1 MIKSTFAIVASAL
14 MISCANAQDIPLP
27 APSLT
32 TEMTLG
38 DALSQRHSSREF
50 ADTEISEQVL
60 SQLLWAACGINRP
73 ESKKITAPSAIN
85 AQDIV
90 VYVVRKDGAYRY
102 EPQENILVNV
112 CGKDLRKAV
121 AGRQE
126 AVANAP
132 VCLVLVSDHKKFGD
146 HKNGADRMGCIDSGY
161 VSENVALMCTAL
173 GLNTVPRMSMDS
185 ETLRKELKLDAD
197 ADILLNHPVG
207 YAPK

>member
-1 MIKSTFAIVASAL
+1 MFKSTFAIVASAL
-14 MISCANAQDIPLP
+14 MISCANAQDISLP

-32 TEMTLG
+32 SEMTLA
-38 DALSQRHSSREF
+38 DALNQRHSSREF
-50 ADTEISEQVL
+50 ADTEISDQVL

-132 VCLVLVSDHKKFGD
+132 ICLVLVSDHKKFGD
-146 HKNGADRMGCIDSGY
+146 HKNGAERMGCIDSGY
-161 VSENVALMCTAL
+161 VSENIALMCTAL

-197 ADILLNHPVG
+197 ADLLLNHPVG

>member
-50 ADTEISEQVL
+50 DDTEISEQVL

-121 AGRQE
+121 YLMKNR
-126 AVANAP
+126 
-132 VCLVLVSDHKKFGD
+132 KK
-146 HKNGADRMGCIDSGY
+146 K
-161 VSENVALMCTAL
+161 
-173 GLNTVPRMSMDS
+173 
-185 ETLRKELKLDAD
+185 
-197 ADILLNHPVG
+197 
-207 YAPK
+207 

>member
-1 MIKSTFAIVASAL
+1 MFKSTFAIVASVL
-14 MISCANAQDIPLP
+14 MISCANAQDISLP

-32 TEMTLG
+32 SEMTLA
-38 DALSQRHSSREF
+38 DALNLRHSSREF
-50 ADTEISEQVL
+50 ADTEISDQVL

-132 VCLVLVSDHKKFGD
+132 ICLVLVSDHKKFGD
-146 HKNGADRMGCIDSGY
+146 HKNGAERMGCIDSGY
-161 VSENVALMCTAL
+161 VSENIALMCTAL
-173 GLNTVPRMSMDS
+173 GLNTVPRMSMDA

-197 ADILLNHPVG
+197 ADLLLNHPVG

>member
-85 AQDIV
+85 AEDIV

>member
-146 HKNGADRMGCIDSGY
+146 HKNGADRMGFIDSGY

>member
-1 MIKSTFAIVASAL
+1 MFKSTFAIAASAL
-14 MISCANAQDIPLP
+14 MISCANAQDITLP
-27 APSLT
+27 APSMT

-38 DALSQRHSSREF
+38 DALSHRHSSREF
-50 ADTEISEQVL
+50 AETEISDSVL
-60 SQLLWAACGINRP
+60 SQFLWAACGINRP

-102 EPQENILVNV
+102 DPQQNILVNV
-112 CGKDLRKAV
+112 SGKDLRKAV

-126 AVANAP
+126 AVAAAP
-132 VCLVLVSDHKKFGD
+132 LCLVLASDHKKFGD
-146 HKNGADRMGCIDSGY
+146 HKSGAERMGCIDSGY
-161 VSENVALMCTAL
+161 VSENIALMCTAL

-185 ETLRKELKLDAD
+185 EILRTELKLDAD
-197 ADILLNHPVG
+197 TDLLLNHPVG